1 MSKRSSSSSSS
12 SGADGS
18 LSAYEQQRAENIK
31 RNAEFLSSIGLS
43 EVKGDIAKSAAAS
56 AAARKAT
63 GRGGLEKKKAPAAQ
77 PTRRSSRVT
86 VDKLKEELKT
96 AEGDDKAAKEKLL
109 EEMMSKRTEGYVLSE

>member
-1 MSKRSSSSSSS
+1 
-12 SGADGS
+12 
-18 LSAYEQQRAENIK
+18 
-31 RNAEFLSSIGLS
+31 
-43 EVKGDIAKSAAAS
+43 
-56 AAARKAT
+56 
-63 GRGGLEKKKAPAAQ
+63 LEKKKAPAAQ